1 MKQLIMILFLTSA
14 IFSQDNTTIM
24 CESIDDFDDSRTLTS
39 GGEILFEDG
48 GDLKTQGMIFIGSA
62 KKKKN
67 KYQLGSII
75 LQVAGLKSN
84 CVDEGSTLDIIF
96 ENGEKIKLT
105 SWNDF
110 NCKGTSYFDLSDN
123 HRKNFSESKIK
134 AVRYTEKKSREKMT
148 SKDEI
153 TESNAN
159 YLYDLIREMNEVN
172 LGNLSIARCDD

>member
-1 MKQLIMILFLTSA
+1 
-14 IFSQDNTTIM
+14 M
-24 CESIDDFDDSRTLTS
+24 CESIDDFDDTRSLTS
-39 GGEILFEDG
+39 GGEILYEDG
-48 GDLKTQGMIFIGSA
+48 GDLKTKGMLFIGST

-75 LQVAGLKSN
+75 LQAVGLKSS

-153 TESNAN
+153 TKSNAN
-159 YLYDLIREMNEVN
+159 YLYDLIKEINEVN
-172 LGNLSIARCDD
+172 LGNLSIARCED